1 MKEREDLESKQRK
14 KKQKPDF
21 GRSFISCSKYKKAR
35 GLVVLGE
42 GKGAVML

>member
-1 MKEREDLESKQRK
+1 MIDTYRITINSTHLY
-14 KKQKPDF
+14 KPKVTWLP
-21 GRSFISCSKYKKAR
+21 FISCNKYKKAR

>member
-1 MKEREDLESKQRK
+1 MIYFNNRNGSADLICRLI
-14 KKQKPDF
+14 P
-21 GRSFISCSKYKKAR
+21 FIPCSKYKKAR